1 MTKTNEKIHVLA
13 DESLGGI
20 KREYVE
26 VDRKAKLG
34 EKIVIVDAD
43 PGYGDHYSNGDVFT
57 VELYVG
63 YGFGVATECGHHV
76 GKYEYRTLEPTNVV
90 HIDGP
95 DGTERYE
102 MVDRKAEVGEKVI
115 HMNNGK
121 SGGRVREVTN
131 VGVGTI
137 DVIEC
142 EHPDGDIT
150 CGFSHGCYRV
160 LVPLSKENEYQEFED
175 KKRGYKEVKNFI
187 HNELGIT
194 KDDIQEMI
202 RIAVSNEVKK
212 AAESGK
218 FQSFISSKIDSLIEE
233 GFGDG
238 GRLLYGFKER
248 VSQTVSNEVG
258 KRIAN
263 NLNISVELKSQ

>member
-1 MTKTNEKIHVLA
+1 MPKTNEKIHVLA

-57 VELYVG
+57 VELYMG
-63 YGFGVATECGHHV
+63 YGIGVATECGHHV
-76 GKYEYRTLEPTNVV
+76 GNYEYRTLEPTNVV
-90 HIDGP
+90 RIDG
-95 DGTERYE
+95 GRYE

-115 HMNNGK
+115 HMNEGK
-121 SGGRVREVTN
+121 SEGRVREVTN

-137 DVIEC
+137 DVIEY

-160 LVPLSKENEYQEFED
+160 LVPLSKENEY
-175 KKRGYKEVKNFI
+175 KNSKIRKGGYKEVKNFI

-248 VSQTVSNEVG
+248 VSQTVSNELG

>member
-1 MTKTNEKIHVLA
+1 MTKTNEKIHVLV

-26 VDRKAKLG
+26 VNRKAKLG

-43 PGYGDHYSNGDVFT
+43 PGYGDHYSNEDVFT
-57 VELYVG
+57 VELYTG
-63 YGFGVATECGHHV
+63 YGSGVATECGHLV
-76 GKYEYRTLEPTNVV
+76 GNNEYRTLEPTNVV
-90 HIDGP
+90 HIDG
-95 DGTERYE
+95 ERYE
-102 MVDRKAEVGEKVI
+102 MVDRKAEVCEKVI

-121 SGGRVREVTN
+121 SGGRVGEVTN
-131 VGVGTI
+131 VGVGVI
-137 DVIEC
+137 DVIEY

-160 LVPLSKENEYQEFED
+160 LVPLSKENKYQEFKD

-194 KDDIQEMI
+194 KDDIQEII

-212 AAESGK
+212 AAESGE

>member
-1 MTKTNEKIHVLA
+1 MTKTNEKIHVLT

-26 VDRKAKLG
+26 VDREAKVG
-34 EKIVIVDAD
+34 EKIIAIEESLPYFCEGDYGEVIAVWC
-43 PGYGDHYSNGDVFT
+43 GDVSAKFESNYDNKSWFISHERYN
-57 VELYVG
+57 V
-63 YGFGVATECGHHV
+63 
-76 GKYEYRTLEPTNVV
+76 LEPTNIV
-90 HIDGP
+90 HIDG
-95 DGTERYE
+95 ERYE
-102 MVDRKAEVGEKVI
+102 MVDRKAEVCEKVI

-121 SGGRVREVTN
+121 SGRRVREVTN

-137 DVIEC
+137 DVIEY
-142 EHPDGDIT
+142 ERPDGDIT

-160 LVPLSKENEYQEFED
+160 LVPLSKENKYQEFKN

-194 KDDIQEMI
+194 KEDIQEMI

-212 AAESGK
+212 AAESGE